1 MTEEVAQPKAVY
13 RHDEKDYD
21 VSKLTPEAQQ
31 AFMMLAQLQQGEL
44 RKAEK
49 LSKAPNAK
57 IYINMA
63 AVAFQLDD
71 DKDYLNNVKQIVKKG
86 IDLKDNTN
94 SA

>member
-44 RKAEK
+44 RKAEIDMAT
-49 LSKAPNAK
+49 LRAAQAHYNAVIK
-57 IYINMA
+57 EG
-63 AVAFQLDD
+63 LDD
-71 DKDYLNNVKQIVKKG
+71 AAIISEDEQAE
-86 IDLKDNTN
+86 T
-94 SA
+94 